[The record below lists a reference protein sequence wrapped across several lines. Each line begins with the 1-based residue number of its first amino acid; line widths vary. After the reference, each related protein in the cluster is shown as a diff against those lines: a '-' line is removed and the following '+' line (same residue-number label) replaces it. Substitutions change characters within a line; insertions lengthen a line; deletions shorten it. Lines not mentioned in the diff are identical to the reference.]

1 MLYQN
6 LMKTVPWIQYYLY
19 KIKSM
24 TEKDV
29 LEELDHLKKMEL
41 ELDDTICSVMDYFEI
56 FLKRMAMCRRRR
68 GIPGMPLQA
77 DCQWKQ
83 AVLKKV
89 VPKKE
94 SVRRLSFWL
103 FPTKNMV

>member
-1 MLYQN
+1 MKNIFFKSKCMLYQN

-56 FLKRMAMCRRRR
+56 FLKRMAMCRRAAEYLGCRFKLTAN
-68 GIPGMPLQA
+68 GSKL
-77 DCQWKQ
+77 C
-83 AVLKKV
+83 
-89 VPKKE
+89 
-94 SVRRLSFWL
+94 
-103 FPTKNMV
+103 